1 MEILL
6 SKSVKKVASAS
17 GKAKR
22 LIFDDIQWNERLIL
36 LLGYRGVGKTTLLL
50 QRLQE
55 IGDQGIYFSLDDLY
69 FENN

>member
-6 SKSVKKVASAS
+6 SKSVKKAASAS

-55 IGDQGIYFSLDDLY
+55 IGDKGIYFSLDDLY
-69 FENN
+69 F